1 MEQNDE
7 NGSARGHQT
16 GLLSQGSRGG
26 WAGNT
31 ALGKGNE
38 PQLPDSKLQLREGKV
53 RFLNQQQDLKC
64 AREEN
69 RGFPPALLVQDS
81 LSFME

>member
-38 PQLPDSKLQLREGKV
+38 PQLPDSKLQLREGQST
-53 RFLNQQQDLKC
+53 FPQNFKC

-81 LSFME
+81 LSCME